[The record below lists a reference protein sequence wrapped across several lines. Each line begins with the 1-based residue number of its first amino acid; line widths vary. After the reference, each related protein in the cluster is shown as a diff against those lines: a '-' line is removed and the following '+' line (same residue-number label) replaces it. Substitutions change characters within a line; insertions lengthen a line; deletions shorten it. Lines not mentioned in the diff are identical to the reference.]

1 MNFDQYIANKQ
12 FISGEITSCKDCL
25 RIDSSLIYF
34 SFADYETQ
42 SQMQNKKNF
51 KINKISHTN
60 IWQQTQI
67 ELKLKTFNEVC
78 AVNLKYEIGNC
89 DNMNETIV
97 SMTVVSN
104 SDAMEKFPEV
114 FVLRNLPIF

>member
-1 MNFDQYIANKQ
+1 
-12 FISGEITSCKDCL
+12 
-25 RIDSSLIYF
+25 
-34 SFADYETQ
+34 
-42 SQMQNKKNF
+42 MQHQKNH
-51 KINKISHTN
+51 KINKISHTS
-60 IWQQTQI
+60 IWQHTQI

-104 SDAMEKFPEV
+104 SDAMENILEV
-114 FVLRNLPIF
+114 FELRNLPIF